1 MYLIFTGS
9 RGGTYHWDDTF
20 DSNGVLQFHSDKN
33 PDSKTPICKIHPERK
48 VYKNLLWS
56 VTGMD
61 AKMYLFS
68 GVTMSAELEANA
80 KTERRFITVGGYIDI
95 GGRTFSIS
103 NYRKK
108 YPINKEDIKFYFHIY
123 SIPNYFI
130 DDDLDVHENDC
141 IEYIYVEILLVNE
154 NLECE
159 IKKAHSTI

>member
-1 MYLIFTGS
+1 MQKCIYFL
-9 RGGTYHWDDTF
+9 
-20 DSNGVLQFHSDKN
+20 VLQ
-33 PDSKTPICKIHPERK
+33 CQQ
-48 VYKNLLWS
+48 NLKQMLKLK
-56 VTGMD
+56 D
-61 AKMYLFS
+61 DL
-68 GVTMSAELEANA
+68 L
-80 KTERRFITVGGYIDI
+80 RLVGIIDI

-141 IEYIYVEILLVNE
+141 IEYIYVGDINGYE

-159 IKKAHSTI
+159 IQKAHSTFDVDSLIPMWKTDAPI

>member
-1 MYLIFTGS
+1 
-9 RGGTYHWDDTF
+9 
-20 DSNGVLQFHSDKN
+20 
-33 PDSKTPICKIHPERK
+33 
-48 VYKNLLWS
+48 
-56 VTGMD
+56 MD

-141 IEYIYVEILLVNE
+141 IEYIYVGDINGYE

-159 IKKAHSTI
+159 IKKHIPQFDVDSLISMWKTDAPI

>member
-1 MYLIFTGS
+1 MWKS
-9 RGGTYHWDDTF
+9 
-20 DSNGVLQFHSDKN
+20 
-33 PDSKTPICKIHPERK
+33 
-48 VYKNLLWS
+48 YKNLLWS

-108 YPINKEDIKFYFHIY
+108 Y
-123 SIPNYFI
+123 
-130 DDDLDVHENDC
+130 L
-141 IEYIYVEILLVNE
+141 
-154 NLECE
+154 
-159 IKKAHSTI
+159 